1 MTEPA
6 VIDSPMHSKLLEL
19 SKRTGISIE
28 TLRTVR
34 RVEKQVSSQRRELDK
49 TVTEVDS
56 KRKVE

>member
-1 MTEPA
+1 M
-6 VIDSPMHSKLLEL
+6 IDSPMHSKLLEL